1 MKKIPKMVKENLLKN
16 LIIDWVDLMY
26 DCMMYSLLLSLLN
39 GVHKIAETAVSLS
52 EDIGRSFAFKTS
64 QGFYKLQTGYLSPV
78 TFSEVVVNCS
88 LRYKLFCAE
97 ALFYVLQST

>member
-52 EDIGRSFAFKTS
+52 EDIGRSFAFKDLS
-64 QGFYKLQTGYLSPV
+64 RILQTSDRLSLPCYFLRSCC
-78 TFSEVVVNCS
+78 TLFST
-88 LRYKLFCAE
+88 L
-97 ALFYVLQST
+97 